1 MRDIYIG
8 IAFIFFGLSATAQ
21 HSSRT
26 VFANAGEPL
35 SSENIRLHFTIGE
48 PIVGLIQNG
57 NASLDQGFWAGLNI
71 MDPLAPNTV
80 NETGIV
86 VYPIPVEDELNI
98 ATGQRQ
104 LFGLQLFA
112 IDRRMVL
119 STTTD
124 VEQVAHQ
131 IDTSTLTPGTYVLQL
146 FLRDENDTVLFK
158 IIKE

>member
-1 MRDIYIG
+1 MDFQPPRSIVHER
-8 IAFIFFGLSATAQ
+8 FSA
-21 HSSRT
+21 
-26 VFANAGEPL
+26 
-35 SSENIRLHFTIGE
+35 
-48 PIVGLIQNG
+48 GLI
-57 NASLDQGFWAGLNI
+57 I
-71 MDPLAPNTV
+71 IDPLEPNTV
-80 NETGIV
+80 DETGIV